1 MPKLPVGVYSI
12 PMQEFEELNE
22 PQKEAVLH
30 KNGPLLVLAGAGAG
44 KTKVITLR
52 IYNLVK
58 SGVSPREIL
67 AITFTNKAAREMRE
81 RIFSLLGVSASG
93 YQGFND
99 DRPFVSTFHSLGVNI
114 LRENYQLLGLSKY
127 FTIYDR
133 ADSIRITKEALKDAD
148 YDPKQYSPGKIH
160 SIISKMKGDF
170 VEREEYASSSEDN
183 FFGRVVS
190 RVWEGYENIL
200 KREKALDFGDL
211 LLRTAKLLSEN
222 EKVREHYQKRWRYL
236 HIDEYQDTNKVQYTI
251 ANLIA
256 LKHKNIFVVGDVD
269 QNIYSWRGA
278 DIRNIL
284 NFEKD
289 FENTKIIMLEQNYRS
304 TKTILD
310 ASNQIIEKN
319 KNRYDKKL
327 FTDKKGGEKIG
338 IFPGYDEKEEAVFVA
353 EKSRQLMR
361 GGVSP
366 NEIAVLYRANFQSR
380 NLEEAFLDRNL
391 PYQVLGTR
399 FFERKEVKDILS
411 FIKASLNPESLAD
424 IKRIVNIPPRGI
436 GKVTLIKMMSRKVD
450 ELTPAMREKV
460 FNFRKLL
467 EQIKEFAL
475 SQKTSETIKFVL
487 RKSGLE
493 KKLREGTDDDVERLE
508 NIKELVTLGKK
519 YDALNPE
526 EGITKLLEDAA
537 LATEQDS
544 LDQKT
549 NKKKSGVKL
558 MTVHASKGLEFE
570 YVFITGLEEGLFPH
584 KEVGEDKNRDE
595 EEERRLFYVALTRAK
610 KRVFLTY
617 ANERTIY
624 GGRVIN
630 LPSTFI
636 TELDGELLEEISL
649 TEDIIRLD

>member
-1 MPKLPVGVYSI
+1 MK
-12 PMQEFEELNE
+12 EFEELNT
-22 PQKEAVLH
+22 PQREAVMH
-30 KNGPLLVLAGAGAG
+30 KEGPLLVLAGAGAG

-52 IYNLVK
+52 IFNLVK

-67 AITFTNKAAREMRE
+67 AITFTNKAAKEMRE
-81 RIFSLLGVSASG
+81 RVFSLLGTPSSG
-93 YQGFND
+93 YQSFND

-133 ADSIRITKEALKDAD
+133 ADSVRITKEALKDMG
-148 YDPKQYSPGKIH
+148 YDPKQHNPGKIH

-170 VEREEYASSSEDN
+170 VGREEYTESSENN
-183 FFGRVVS
+183 FFGKIVG
-190 RVWEGYENIL
+190 RVWEIYEKVL
-200 KREKALDFGDL
+200 KKEKALDFGDL
-211 LLRTAKLLSEN
+211 LLKTATLLSEN
-222 EKVREHYQKRWRYL
+222 EKIREHYQKRWKYL

-256 LKHKNIFVVGDVD
+256 LKHRNILVVGDVD

-289 FENTKIIMLEQNYRS
+289 FTSEGKGPKIIMLEQNYRS

-327 FTDKKGGEKIG
+327 FTEQKGGEKIAV
-338 IFPGYDEKEEAVFVA
+338 FAGYNEREEALFIA
-353 EKSRQLMR
+353 LKSEELIKK
-361 GGVSP
+361 GTNP

-380 NLEEAFLDRNL
+380 NLEEAFLDKGV
-391 PYQVLGTR
+391 PHQVLGTR
-399 FFERKEVKDILS
+399 FFERKEVKDVLS
-411 FIKASLNPESLAD
+411 FIKAALNPESLAD
-424 IKRIVNIPPRGI
+424 IKRIVNVPPRGI
-436 GKVTLIKMMSRKVD
+436 GKVTLMKMFSNKESEMTGATK
-450 ELTPAMREKV
+450 EKV
-460 FNFRKLL
+460 YKFKNLL
-467 EQIKEFAL
+467 ERIKENVF
-475 SQKTSETIKFVL
+475 SNTVSGTIKFVL
-487 RKSGLE
+487 RETGLE
-493 KKLREGTDDDVERLE
+493 KKLQDGTEEDTERLE

-519 YDALNPE
+519 YDGLIGE

-549 NKKKSGVKL
+549 NKNREGVKL

-570 YVFITGLEEGLFPH
+570 NVFITGLEEGLFPH
-584 KEVGEDKNRDE
+584 EVIGESEHRDE

-617 ANERTIY
+617 AHERTIY
-624 GGRVIN
+624 GGRITN

-636 TELDGELLEEISL
+636 TDLDGELLEEVSL
-649 TEDIIRLD
+649 VEDIIQID

>member
-1 MPKLPVGVYSI
+1 MK
-12 PMQEFEELNE
+12 EFEELNP
-22 PQKEAVLH
+22 PQLEAVQH
-30 KNGPLLVLAGAGAG
+30 KEGPLLVLAGAGAG

-52 IYNLVK
+52 IFNLVK

-67 AITFTNKAAREMRE
+67 AITFTNKAAKEMRE
-81 RIFSLLGVSASG
+81 RVFSLLGNNSSSG
-93 YQGFND
+93 YQNFND

-114 LRENYQLLGLSKY
+114 LRENYEILGLSKY

-133 ADSIRITKEALKDAD
+133 ADSVRITKEVLKDLG

-170 VEREEYASSSEDN
+170 IGREEYTESSENN
-183 FFGRVVS
+183 FFGKIVGM
-190 RVWEGYENIL
+190 VWDKYESVL
-200 KREKALDFGDL
+200 KKEKALDFGDL
-211 LLRTAKLLSEN
+211 LLKTANLLSEN
-222 EKVREHYQKRWRYL
+222 EKIREYYQRRWKYL

-289 FENTKIIMLEQNYRS
+289 FAVEEGGPKIIMLEQNYRS

-327 FTDKKGGEKIG
+327 FTEKKGGDKIAV
-338 IFPGYDEKEEAVFVA
+338 FSGYDEREEAVFVA
-353 EKSRQLMR
+353 QKSMELIRS
-361 GGVSP
+361 GTNP

-380 NLEEAFLDRNL
+380 NLEEAFLDGNI

-399 FFERKEVKDILS
+399 FFERREVKDVLS

-424 IKRIVNIPPRGI
+424 IKRIINVPPRGI
-436 GKVTLIKMMSRKVD
+436 GKVTLMKMFSNKEDSM
-450 ELTPAMREKV
+450 TPKIREKV
-460 FNFRKLL
+460 QDFKNLL
-467 EQIKEFAL
+467 KRIKEIAL

-487 RKSGLE
+487 RETGLE
-493 KKLREGTDDDVERLE
+493 KKLQDGTDDDIERLE

-519 YDALNPE
+519 YDVLESE

-549 NKKKSGVKL
+549 NKNKEGVKL
-558 MTVHASKGLEFE
+558 MTIHASKGLEFE
-570 YVFITGLEEGLFPH
+570 NVFITGLEEGLFPH
-584 KEVGEDKNRDE
+584 EAHEGDENRDE

-636 TELDGELLEEISL
+636 TDLDDELLEETTL
-649 TEDIIRLD
+649 LEDIIQLD